1 MMAGKIN
8 ERLVLDGFNDFVM
21 MRDRE
26 TDHFNYLNKYADNGD
41 KEQVITGKF
50 ILNMK
55 EIQKLLNNEYLNEIE
70 FSDDDKARFDFIIS
84 LYINK
89 ESIFDLDQHV
99 IMHNSSILL
108 DDEDSYIVH
117 LIEDILELNDSR
129 DKIEKLFY
137 KKFKKEQPIEIEFMS
152 EDDDRSTSKIMKMI
166 KRYNERKSNKIH

>member
-41 KEQVITGKF
+41 EEQVINGKF
-50 ILNMK
+50 ILSMK
-55 EIQKLLNNEYLNEIE
+55 EIQKLLKNEYLNEIE
-70 FSDDDKARFDFIIS
+70 FSDDDKAKFSFIIS

>member
-1 MMAGKIN
+1 MMVGKIN
-8 ERLVLDGFNDFVM
+8 ERLVLDGFSDFVM

-41 KEQVITGKF
+41 EEQVINGKF